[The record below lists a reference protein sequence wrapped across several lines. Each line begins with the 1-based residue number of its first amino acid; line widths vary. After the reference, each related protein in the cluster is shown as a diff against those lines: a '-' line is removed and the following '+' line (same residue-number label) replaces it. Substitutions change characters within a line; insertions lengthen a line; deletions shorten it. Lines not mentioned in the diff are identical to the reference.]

1 MRGIPFARPNNQ
13 KAPAAPPCHSPVLG
27 GSAFE
32 KSAAAGQIEF
42 FLWFILRKKCR
53 IPALSYIHSCSSIM
67 IRWNRVHDP
76 GPCPL
81 RVAVAMSDVLT
92 EASVVET
99 DGKAIQESVP
109 VDGHVSGNIFLD

>member
-1 MRGIPFARPNNQ
+1 
-13 KAPAAPPCHSPVLG
+13 
-27 GSAFE
+27 
-32 KSAAAGQIEF
+32 
-42 FLWFILRKKCR
+42 
-53 IPALSYIHSCSSIM
+53 M

>member
-42 FLWFILRKKCR
+42 FFVVYSSKKMQDSSPFLYSFMFI
-53 IPALSYIHSCSSIM
+53 H
-67 IRWNRVHDP
+67 HDQMEP
-76 GPCPL
+76 
-81 RVAVAMSDVLT
+81 RA
-92 EASVVET
+92 
-99 DGKAIQESVP
+99 
-109 VDGHVSGNIFLD
+109 